1 MINHLKTSRNPSMPS
16 MRQSIRIRSGQVFTK
31 LVWCGLGILWLTGCL
46 GTSIGWAAGETD
58 LPLRHIRAVIP
69 ILGTT
74 KGEEAQPVGIVAEII
89 LDFTHRRDHE
99 GLQVIFETAP
109 GKFSLFA
116 QESVIRAIHHVVA
129 AAQLNPDSWT
139 VRFSLPYPGVTL
151 YGESLSAMAAL
162 NVVALAKN
170 EPVADDTVMT
180 GTVTAEGSLGVVGG
194 VPLKIRAA
202 YQRHYRKVVIPDE
215 LDVADGD
222 WETPF
227 LMEVTPVRS
236 IHTAYFALTHRTLH
250 PPGQPQAVAASLVR

>member
-1 MINHLKTSRNPSMPS
+1 MGHLKTSRNPSFPFIKRSIQMPAGRS
-16 MRQSIRIRSGQVFTK
+16 FIRLLWF
-31 LVWCGLGILWLTGCL
+31 GLGACWLIGCL
-46 GTSIGWAAGETD
+46 GNSLVWAAGEAD
-58 LPLRHIRAVIP
+58 LPLRHIRSVIP

-89 LDFTHRRDHE
+89 LDFTHRRDHA

-109 GKFSLFA
+109 GRFSLFA

-151 YGESLSAMAAL
+151 FGESLSAMAAL

-170 EPVADDTVMT
+170 EPVAEDTVMT

-202 YQRHYRKVVIPDE
+202 YQKHYRKVVIPEE

-236 IHTAYFALTHRTLH
+236 IHKAYFALTHRTLH
-250 PPGQPQAVAASLVR
+250 PLGQPQTVAASLVR